1 MESKSI
7 ALLNNATKMLAEV
20 HSMDDAKNLMDTASA
35 AKHYARKHGL
45 GVEAVTFA
53 RSIEI
58 ASEIKLGEFLQ
69 LMEKNKGAAAN
80 AVYSANSV
88 QPPTYT
94 EIGISRNLAFEAQVL
109 ATLPESDQND
119 VISGKTSKEAAK
131 KKHRQK
137 EKEAGKAAEIK
148 AAEIKPLLYKTD
160 GFLFDPG
167 PVDLLLTDPPYS
179 TDIDDIKAFAP
190 KVLDLLKYVKQTGR
204 AYIFIGSYPEELAAY
219 LNVPIAGYMKLNQI
233 LVWTYR
239 NTLGPSPKNIY
250 KNNWQAIL
258 YFTGIDAPPLNCPVL
273 TELFSVQ
280 DINAPDG
287 RLGNRYHV
295 WQKPIEIAD
304 RFIRHATNAGG
315 IVYDPFAGTGTFLI
329 SAAALGRKAI
339 GCEIDQTAISIAE
352 SRGIKWIVL

>member
-20 HSMDDAKNLMDTASA
+20 RSIDDAKNLMDTASA

-69 LMEKNKGAAAN
+69 LMEKNKGGPAN
-80 AVYSANSV
+80 ALNMVEGI

-94 EIGISRNLAFEAQVL
+94 EIGISYNLASEAQIL
-109 ATLPESDQND
+109 ATLPESDQSD
-119 VISGKTSKEAAK
+119 VISGKTSKKTAK

-167 PVDLLLTDPPYS
+167 
-179 TDIDDIKAFAP
+179 
-190 KVLDLLKYVKQTGR
+190 R
-204 AYIFIGSYPEELAAY
+204 
-219 LNVPIAGYMKLNQI
+219 
-233 LVWTYR
+233 W
-239 NTLGPSPKNIY
+239 IY
-250 KNNWQAIL
+250 
-258 YFTGIDAPPLNCPVL
+258 Y
-273 TELFSVQ
+273 
-280 DINAPDG
+280 
-287 RLGNRYHV
+287 
-295 WQKPIEIAD
+295 
-304 RFIRHATNAGG
+304 
-315 IVYDPFAGTGTFLI
+315 
-329 SAAALGRKAI
+329 
-339 GCEIDQTAISIAE
+339 
-352 SRGIKWIVL
+352 